1 MFLRGLSPVS
11 HDSRDQVLL
20 QEPGRS
26 VRSGC
31 GPVED
36 THFWEP
42 FGSDGIAKIRYTAG
56 AIVTEDDAR
65 KSVAELFALTSG
77 KPAVVFVD
85 IRKAKSVS
93 REARAVFG
101 EAANRYAALALL
113 SDSLPTQVIANFFIG
128 LSRPKVP
135 TQMFTDE
142 EKALTWLR
150 RYVA

>member
-1 MFLRGLSPVS
+1 M
-11 HDSRDQVLL
+11 
-20 QEPGRS
+20 
-26 VRSGC
+26 
-31 GPVED
+31 ED

-77 KPAVVFVD
+77 RRAVVFVD

-113 SDSLPTQVIANFFIG
+113 AGSLPTQGIANFFIG